1 MSTIDPKVFLDEKY
15 AAYSAY
21 DNIRK
26 IGHLADGLKNAS
38 RKILHVAINS
48 NINEF
53 IKVSNLGPRI
63 QDSTQYLHGSLDGTL
78 VNNTADYVGSS
89 NNIPILLGSGNF
101 GTRHIRD
108 SSANR
113 YISAKLNPAMKNIFI
128 NSDYSS
134 LIHQS
139 FEGDNIEPK
148 FYMPII
154 PMLFVNGSDGVSVGF
169 SQLILP
175 RNPTDIANAVLQKIK
190 GKSITDIQPW
200 YKGFN
205 CDITPG
211 VNNKQWIIS
220 GKFTRTSAA
229 KITVTELPIS
239 YSLKKYEA
247 VLEKLVESGVIKSYD
262 DRSENDTFTF
272 DINVTKEFCA
282 QSDEAIMKKLKLVE
296 TVSEI
301 YTAIDENNRVVMFE
315 SIDEM
320 LDSWLKLRLMFNTSR
335 KEKLISEITSD
346 IDLMSIKA
354 KFILKVLNGD
364 IVLNNKSKADIT
376 AQIIDTMTVSAEP
389 FIDTLLGMP
398 LYSLT
403 KERIATLDKSI
414 IEAQTKLAAISK
426 LTETKMLENDI
437 KQFTK

>member
-1 MSTIDPKVFLDEKY
+1 MSINPNDFLDKQY

-38 RKILHVAINS
+38 RKILHIAINNNVS
-48 NINEF
+48 EF
-53 IKVSNLGPRI
+53 VKVSNLGPRI

-78 VNNTADYVGSS
+78 VNNTADYVGSG
-89 NNIPILLGSGNF
+89 NNMPILLGSGNF

-108 SSANR
+108 ASANR
-113 YISAKLNPAMKNIFI
+113 YISAKLNPAMKNVFLS
-128 NSDYSS
+128 SDYSS
-134 LIHQS
+134 LIQQS
-139 FEGDNIEPK
+139 FEGDSIEPK

-175 RNPTDIANAVLQKIK
+175 RNPADVADAILQKIK
-190 GKSITDIQPW
+190 GKHVPVIQPW

-205 CDITPG
+205 GDIKPG
-211 VNNKQWIIS
+211 INNKQWIIS
-220 GKFTRTSAA
+220 GKFTRTSTA

-262 DRSENDTFTF
+262 DRSEDDAFTF
-272 DINVTKEFCA
+272 DINATKEFCA
-282 QSDEAIMKKLKLVE
+282 QSDEVIMKKLKLVE

-301 YTAIDENNRVVMFE
+301 YTAIDEKNRVVMFE

-320 LDSWLKLRLMFNTSR
+320 LDSWLRLRLMFNTSR

-354 KFILKVLNGD
+354 RFILNVLNGD

-376 AQIIDTMTVSAEP
+376 SQIIDTMTVSAEP

-403 KERIATLDKSI
+403 KERIDTLDKSI
-414 IEAQTKLAAISK
+414 IEAQTKLTSISK
-426 LTETKMLENDI
+426 LTEPKMLENDI